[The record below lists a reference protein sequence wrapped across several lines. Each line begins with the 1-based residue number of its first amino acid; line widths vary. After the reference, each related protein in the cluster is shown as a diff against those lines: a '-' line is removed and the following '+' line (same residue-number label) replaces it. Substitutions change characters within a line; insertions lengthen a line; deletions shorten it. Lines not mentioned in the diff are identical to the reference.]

1 MLINAGEMDHK
12 KLNDAIRHCSSG
24 CTITDCCGQRFIAA
38 GMDGKDI
45 KIHGVPGNA
54 LGAYLNGGTIE
65 VMGSAQDAVGD
76 TMNDGA
82 ILIHGNIGDVAGYAM
97 RGGKIFVNG
106 DAGYRTGINMKAYQ
120 DKKPLMVIG
129 GKAGSFLGEYQAGGV
144 IIVLNLF
151 TPQEKIVGYFPGT
164 GMHGGKMFLRSECR
178 DLVFPKQV
186 VVRSADEADKKELRS
201 YLVEFCDIFGYDI
214 EYILSHHFT
223 VLTPDTN
230 NPYRQLYVAN

>member
-1 MLINAGEMDHK
+1 M
-12 KLNDAIRHCSSG
+12 
-24 CTITDCCGQRFIAA
+24 
-38 GMDGKDI
+38 
-45 KIHGVPGNA
+45 
-54 LGAYLNGGTIE
+54 
-65 VMGSAQDAVGD
+65 
-76 TMNDGA
+76 
-82 ILIHGNIGDVAGYAM
+82 
-97 RGGKIFVNG
+97 NG

-120 DKKPLMVIG
+120 DKKPLMIIG

-178 DLVFPKQV
+178 DIVFPKQV